1 MAVTMKISVFSDVTS
16 LTIVNIYWI
25 PPPSGY
31 KTWESEV
38 ICKKLREVTC
48 RKNATVTF
56 VVTAERPEFAVY
68 HLVINNENSFESLHI
83 VWF

>member
-1 MAVTMKISVFSDVTS
+1 MTV
-16 LTIVNIYWI
+16 L

-48 RKNATVTF
+48 WKNVTVTF

-68 HLVINNENSFESLHI
+68 HLVINNESSFESLRI
-83 VWF
+83 VFRHLSSYIKVQEYLRE